1 MKNRS
6 SEDIK
11 REMTAKELGT
21 EANPVRVAI
30 VGAGPTG
37 FYTAEHLF
45 KQKDYVVEVDLF
57 DRLPTPFGLVRGGVA
72 PDHQKIKSVTKA
84 YDRIAANPRFRY
96 YGYVE
101 FGSDLS
107 VDDLK
112 RHYHQVVFTVGA
124 QIDRSMD
131 IPGEDLKRS
140 HAATEFVAWYNG
152 HPDYRDRE
160 FDLSAEAVAV
170 VGVGNVAVDVCRI
183 LCRSIDELQRTDI
196 ADYALEALRAS
207 RVKTVY
213 MLGRRGPAQ
222 AAFTN
227 PEIKELGEMEQADIQ
242 VPEEDAAID
251 EATRKFMEA
260 NPDSSTDRKVEIL
273 QQYAREKRS
282 GKPRTLVIRFLVS
295 PVELLAGKDGGVG
308 SVKLVRNELGL
319 DAKGGIRP
327 RATDRFEELPAGL
340 VFRSVG
346 YKGVAL
352 PGIPFRDDWGV
363 IPNEKGR
370 VLESGAAVPGLYCAG
385 WIKRGPTGVIGT
397 NKPDALETVEAMI
410 EDLGKGVHL
419 EPGSTSIEAA
429 AALVSERQPSFVGYD
444 DWKKL
449 DALEVERAKGSERPR
464 VKFTS
469 VEEMLK
475 ALGRKI

>member
-1 MKNRS
+1 
-6 SEDIK
+6 
-11 REMTAKELGT
+11 MTENAIGT
-21 EANPVRVAI
+21 EANPLRVAI
-30 VGAGPTG
+30 VGSGPTG

-45 KQKDYVVEVDLF
+45 KQKDRVVEVDLYE
-57 DRLPTPFGLVRGGVA
+57 RLPTPFGLVRGGVA

-96 YGYVE
+96 YGNVE
-101 FGSDLS
+101 LGGDVSLEDLR
-107 VDDLK
+107 
-112 RHYHQVVFTVGA
+112 RHYHQIVFTVGA

-152 HPDYRDRE
+152 HPDYRDRK
-160 FDLSAEAVAV
+160 FDLSQESVAV

-183 LCRSIDELQRTDI
+183 LCRSREELEKTDI
-196 ADYALEALRAS
+196 ADYALEELAAS
-207 RVKTVY
+207 RVRTVY

-227 PEIKELGEMEQADIQ
+227 PELKELGELEAADIQ
-242 VPEEDAAID
+242 VPEEEAAID

-260 NPDSSTDRKVEIL
+260 NPDPATDRKVEIL

-282 GKPRTLVIRFLVS
+282 GKPKKLVLRFLVS
-295 PVELLAGKDGGVG
+295 PVELLAGPDGGVRA
-308 SVKLVRNELGL
+308 VKLVKNELFL
-319 DAKGGIRP
+319 DAKGGIKP
-327 RATDRFEELPAGL
+327 KATSTFEDLSAGL

-346 YKGVAL
+346 YRGVAL
-352 PGIPFRDDWGV
+352 PGIPFREDWGV

-370 VLESGAAVPGLYCAG
+370 VLESGAAVKGLYCAG

-397 NKPDALETVEAMI
+397 NKPDALETVTVMLEDVAQGRHLSPEAPAASAAEAMI
-410 EDLGKGVHL
+410 RSKK
-419 EPGSTSIEAA
+419 PGF
-429 AALVSERQPSFVGYD
+429 VSYE

-449 DALEVERAKGSERPR
+449 DALEIERAKGSERPR
-464 VKFTS
+464 VKFCS
-469 VEEMLK
+469 VEEMLS
-475 ALGRKI
+475 ALRKGS

>member
-1 MKNRS
+1 MNPNA
-6 SEDIK
+6 I
-11 REMTAKELGT
+11 GT
-21 EANPVRVAI
+21 EANPLRVAI
-30 VGAGPTG
+30 VGSGPTG

-45 KQKDYVVEVDLF
+45 KQKDRVVEVDLYE
-57 DRLPTPFGLVRGGVA
+57 RLPTPFGLVRGGVA

-96 YGYVE
+96 YGNVE
-101 FGSDLS
+101 LGADVSLEDLM
-107 VDDLK
+107 

-152 HPDYRDRE
+152 HPDYRNRE
-160 FDLSAEAVAV
+160 FDLSQESVAV

-183 LCRSIDELQRTDI
+183 LCRSREELEKTDI
-196 ADYALEALRAS
+196 ADYALDELAAS
-207 RVKTVY
+207 RVRTVY

-227 PEIKELGEMEQADIQ
+227 PEIKELGEMEMADIQ
-242 VPEEDAAID
+242 VPEEEAAID
-251 EATRKFMEA
+251 EVTRKFMEGS
-260 NPDSSTDRKVEIL
+260 PDASTDRKVEIL
-273 QQYAREKRS
+273 KLYAREKRS
-282 GKPRTLVIRFLVS
+282 GKPKKLVLRFLVS
-295 PVELLAGKDGGVG
+295 PVELLGGPDGGVRG
-308 SVKLVRNELGL
+308 VKLVKNELFL
-319 DAKGGIRP
+319 DPKGNIKP
-327 RATDRFEELPAGL
+327 KATSIFEELSAGL

-352 PGIPFRDDWGV
+352 AGVPFREDWGV

-370 VLESGAAVPGLYCAG
+370 VLESGGAVKGLYCAG

-397 NKPDALETVEAMI
+397 NKPDALETVEAML
-410 EDLGKGVHL
+410 EDVVKGVHFA
-419 EPGSTSIEAA
+419 PEAPTASA
-429 AALVSERQPSFVGYD
+429 AEAMVRSRKPRFVSYE

-449 DALEVERAKGSERPR
+449 DALEVERAQGTERPR

-469 VEEMLK
+469 VEQMLS
-475 ALGRKI
+475 ALRKGS

>member
-1 MKNRS
+1 MS
-6 SEDIK
+6 SN
-11 REMTAKELGT
+11 TPGT
-21 EANPVRVAI
+21 EANPLRVAI
-30 VGAGPTG
+30 VGSGPTG

-45 KQKDYVVEVDLF
+45 KQKDRVVEADLYE
-57 DRLPTPFGLVRGGVA
+57 RLPTPFGLVRGGVA

-96 YGYVE
+96 YGNVAL
-101 FGSDLS
+101 GGDVSLA
-107 VDDLK
+107 DLK
-112 RHYHQVVFTVGA
+112 AHYHQIVFTVGA

-152 HPDYRDRE
+152 HPDYRNRE
-160 FDLSAEAVAV
+160 FDLSQESVAV

-183 LCRSIDELQRTDI
+183 LCRSREELEKTDI
-196 ADYALEALRAS
+196 ADYAIEQLVAS
-207 RVKTVY
+207 KVKRVT

-227 PEIKELGEMEQADIQ
+227 TEIKELGELEIADIQ

-251 EATRKFMEA
+251 HATRKFLEA
-260 NPDSSTDRKVEIL
+260 NPDTGTDRKIEIL
-273 QQYAREKRS
+273 QQYASEKRS
-282 GKPRTLVIRFLVS
+282 GKPKRLVLRFLVS
-295 PVELLAGKDGGVG
+295 PVELLSGGDGGVRA
-308 SVKLVRNELGL
+308 VKLVKNELYP
-319 DAKGGIRP
+319 DSKGGIKP
-327 RATDRFEELPAGL
+327 KATTAFEELPAGL

-352 PGIPFRDDWGV
+352 PGVPFREDWGV

-370 VLESGAAVPGLYCAG
+370 VLESGQPIPGLYCGG

-397 NKPDALETVEAMI
+397 NKPDALETVEAML
-410 EDLGKGVHL
+410 EDAGKGQHL
-419 EPGSTSIEAA
+419 EPKSPSASAAEAM
-429 AALVSERQPSFVGYD
+429 VRGRKPSFVSYE

-449 DALEVERAKGSERPR
+449 DALEIERAKGTERPR
-464 VKFTS
+464 LKFTS
-469 VEEMLK
+469 VEEMLA
-475 ALGRKI
+475 ALRKGS

>member
-1 MKNRS
+1 MS
-6 SEDIK
+6 SNAI
-11 REMTAKELGT
+11 GT
-21 EANPVRVAI
+21 EANPLRVAI
-30 VGAGPTG
+30 VGSGPTG

-45 KQKDYVVEVDLF
+45 KQKDRVVEVDLYE
-57 DRLPTPFGLVRGGVA
+57 RLPTPFGLVRGGVA

-96 YGYVE
+96 YGNVE
-101 FGSDLS
+101 LGADVSLADLR
-107 VDDLK
+107 
-112 RHYHQVVFTVGA
+112 RHYHQIVFTVGA

-160 FDLSAEAVAV
+160 FDLSQESVAV

-183 LCRSIDELQRTDI
+183 LCRSREELEKTDI
-196 ADYALEALRAS
+196 ADYALEQLVQS

-227 PEIKELGEMEQADIQ
+227 PEIKELGEMEAADIQ
-242 VPEEDAAID
+242 VPEQDAAID

-260 NPDSSTDRKVEIL
+260 NPDPSTDRKVEIL
-273 QQYAREKRS
+273 QQYASEKRS
-282 GKPRTLVIRFLVS
+282 GKPKRLVLRFLVA
-295 PVELLAGKDGGVG
+295 PVELLGGADGGVRA
-308 SVKLVRNELGL
+308 VKLVKNELFL
-319 DAKGGIRP
+319 DAKGGIKP
-327 RATDRFEELPAGL
+327 KATSTFEELEAGL

-352 PGIPFRDDWGV
+352 AGVPFRDDWGV

-370 VLESGAAVPGLYCAG
+370 VLDSGQAVNGLYCAG

-397 NKPDALETVEAMI
+397 NKPDALETVEMML
-410 EDLGKGVHL
+410 EDVGKGVHL
-419 EPGSTSIEAA
+419 EPEFAA
-429 AALVSERQPSFVGYD
+429 ASAAEAMVKSRKPSYVSYE

-449 DALEVERAKGSERPR
+449 DALEVEKAKGTERPR

-469 VEEMLK
+469 VADMLR
-475 ALGRKI
+475 ALRKGS